1 VTVKATGRSRSFV
14 YHRPADGD
22 RHPAG
27 ASFVVAGSLDWGVS
41 LDLARIAKVV
51 HVGKFKP
58 RRRRLPPV
66 RHIAIV
72 NFGEDIRGVIVNPY
86 QKPLSEF
93 ATINGIWLDQNG
105 RIIASGSQTTDAV
118 IRRGA
123 SVSFDLYGALQSTAT
138 EDAVRTAMVSVD
150 PCGGDAAG
158 TPGCPIAG

>member
-1 VTVKATGRSRSFV
+1 MTVKATGRSRSFV
-14 YHRPADGD
+14 HHRPADGD

-27 ASFVVAGSLDWGVS
+27 ASFVVAGSLDWGS
-41 LDLARIAKVV
+41 HWIWLGSRKSSTSASS
-51 HVGKFKP
+51 KP